1 MVASSGVSATS
12 WARVFQV
19 PQASPVKAMAE
30 VWSDHG
36 PAGYT
41 RWGLPLDEPMR
52 ASTKPRWPWFTIS
65 WA

>member
-1 MVASSGVSATS
+1 MVASSGVRAIS

-30 VWSDHG
+30 VWSDQG
-36 PAGYT
+36 PAANTSKGSS
-41 RWGLPLDEPMR
+41 LDEPMR